1 MTPDP
6 SQWHLSAHYDHVDDI
21 TASDLA
27 WEWLRRNDDYD
38 HDFEALSGADA
49 DADRQVLTEKIRDQW
64 GLRFPGR
71 SPQGPT

>member
-1 MTPDP
+1 MTPD
-6 SQWHLSAHYDHVDDI
+6 SSLWRLSVRYEHIDDL

-38 HDFEALSGADA
+38 HDFEALGRVDVDPKELS
-49 DADRQVLTEKIRDQW
+49 QKIRDQW

-71 SPQGPT
+71 PTERAS

>member
-1 MTPDP
+1 MTPD
-6 SQWHLSAHYDHVDDI
+6 SSLWRLSVRYEHIDDL

-38 HDFEALSGADA
+38 HDFEALSRVDV
-49 DADRQVLTEKIRDQW
+49 DPKELSQKIRDQW

-71 SPQGPT
+71 PSEGST

>member
-1 MTPDP
+1 MTPDA
-6 SQWHLSAHYDHVDDI
+6 SQWRLSAHYDHVDDL

-38 HDFEALSGADA
+38 HDFEALDGANVSPQA
-49 DADRQVLTEKIRDQW
+49 LTEKIRQHW

-71 SPQGPT
+71 PTERAT

>member
-1 MTPDP
+1 MTPDA
-6 SQWHLSAHYDHVDDI
+6 SQWRLPARYDHVDDL

-38 HDFEALSGADA
+38 QDFEALGGTDVV
-49 DADRQVLTEKIRDQW
+49 RQVLTEKIRQQW

-71 SPQGPT
+71 STEGST

>member
-1 MTPDP
+1 MTPD
-6 SQWHLSAHYDHVDDI
+6 SSLWRLSVRYKHIDDL

-38 HDFEALSGADA
+38 HDVAALGRVDV
-49 DADRQVLTEKIRDQW
+49 DPKELNQKIRDQW

-71 SPQGPT
+71 PSEGST

>member
-1 MTPDP
+1 MTPD
-6 SQWHLSAHYDHVDDI
+6 SSLWRLSVRYEHIDDL

-38 HDFEALSGADA
+38 PDFEALGRADV
-49 DADRQVLTEKIRDQW
+49 DPKEFSRKICDQW

-71 SPQGPT
+71 SSEGST